1 MARHAIVNRLRI
13 AAFIAL
19 IGHESGQLR
28 YVREIWGPTAQ
39 QAGYEGRADPSNT
52 VEGDG
57 AKYRG
62 RGLIQITGGASYS
75 ACGEALGR
83 DLLSEPELLELPQ
96 HAAMSAALFWSTK
109 GLNTLVDQGY
119 FVKITRR
126 INGRL
131 TGLAYR

>member
-1 MARHAIVNRLRI
+1 
-13 AAFIAL
+13 
-19 IGHESGQLR
+19 
-28 YVREIWGPTAQ
+28 
-39 QAGYEGRADPSNT
+39 

-62 RGLIQITGGASYS
+62 RGLIQITGRASYS
-75 ACGEALGR
+75 AFGEALGL

-96 HAAMSAALFWSTK
+96 HAAMSAALFWPTK

-131 TGLAYR
+131 TGLAYLQALYNKAPEVLA